1 MHLTNE
7 STIKEL
13 MRRHGLRFSKTM
25 GQNFIVNPSVC
36 PRMAE
41 LGGASKEVGVLEI
54 GPGIGVLTRELAQRA
69 GKVVALELDRGLIPL
84 LGETLADFDN
94 VRVLSGDAM
103 KMNLP
108 ALLQEHFAG
117 MRVVVCANL
126 PYYITSPMLMKL
138 LEDRLAVDSITV
150 MVQKEAAARICA
162 PFPSRQAGAITAAVN
177 YYSDPAVL
185 FPVSRGSFLPA
196 PNVDSAVIRLN
207 VRPPKIAVIDEKLLF
222 AVIRGSF
229 AQRRKT
235 ILNSISAA
243 LGLEKSLLRS
253 ALLAAGVAESS
264 RAEQL
269 SLEQFACISGALRL
283 LLPGS

>member
-1 MHLTNE
+1 MQLTNE
-7 STIKEL
+7 TTIKDL

-25 GQNFIVNPSVC
+25 GQNFIINPSVC
-36 PRMAE
+36 PRMAD
-41 LGGASKEVGVLEI
+41 LGGVTDAVGVLEI

-69 GKVVALELDRGLIPL
+69 RKVVALELDRGLIPL

-94 VRVLSGDAM
+94 VRVISGDAM
-103 KMNLP
+103 KTDLA
-108 ALLQEHFAG
+108 ALLEEHFAG

-126 PYYITSPMLMKL
+126 PYYITSPVLMKL

-177 YYSDPAVL
+177 YYSAPSVL

-196 PNVDSAVIRLN
+196 PNVDSAVIRLD
-207 VRPPKIAVIDEKLLF
+207 VRPPIVALEDEKLFF
-222 AVIRGSF
+222 AVVRGSF

-235 ILNSISAA
+235 VLNSISAA
-243 LGLEKSLLRS
+243 LGLEKSTLRS
-253 ALLAAGVAESS
+253 ALLTAGIAENS

-269 SLEQFACISGALRL
+269 SLEQFARISDALSL
-283 LLPGS
+283 LQQGG